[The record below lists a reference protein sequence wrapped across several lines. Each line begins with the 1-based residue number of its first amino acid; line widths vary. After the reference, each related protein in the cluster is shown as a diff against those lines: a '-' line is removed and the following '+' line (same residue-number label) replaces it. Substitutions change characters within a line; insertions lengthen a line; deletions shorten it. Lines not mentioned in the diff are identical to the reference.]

1 MRFQEIPGFEEEK
14 KRLINS
20 YKSNIISHAQLFFGR
35 EGSPN
40 LSLALAFTTYLNC
53 ENKLEEDSCGK
64 CSSCSKM
71 QKLTHPDVNFIFP
84 VAPSL
89 KITKEVISDKYIDR
103 WREIC
108 IENPY
113 MNINDWFEFY
123 GFENKQPNISKD
135 EARSIIKKLSLKPFE
150 SKFKI
155 IILWLPEYLHI
166 FTANALLKLLEEP
179 SFNTHFF
186 LVTNDYQKLIKTIL
200 SRAQLFKIRQ
210 FSDEEIKL
218 YLSKHDEVSESEVDQ
233 AIYLSEGNLNQANK
247 LLQVS
252 DTDELNHLMLW
263 MRNCYSENYVE
274 LQKDIDWFNLSTK
287 IKKRAFLTYTM
298 KLMREAFISKI
309 DSNLLKIIDSEK
321 AFISKFQKT
330 LDSDSLERIIMEID
344 NAIRDLDRNA
354 NPKILFLDL
363 SLEIS
368 NLFQKVHN

>member
-1 MRFQEIPGFEEEK
+1 M
-14 KRLINS
+14 
-20 YKSNIISHAQLFFGR
+20 
-35 EGSPN
+35 
-40 LSLALAFTTYLNC
+40 NC

-71 QKLTHPDVNFIFP
+71 KKLIHPDVNFIFP

-89 KITKEVISDKYIDR
+89 KITKEVISDKYIDK

-108 IENPY
+108 IDNPY

-150 SKFKI
+150 SKYKI

-179 SFNTHFF
+179 PINTHFF

-298 KLMREAFISKI
+298 KLMREALTVSYTH
-309 DSNLLKIIDSEK
+309 LTLPTK
-321 AFISKFQKT
+321 A
-330 LDSDSLERIIMEID
+330 
-344 NAIRDLDRNA
+344 
-354 NPKILFLDL
+354 
-363 SLEIS
+363 
-368 NLFQKVHN
+368 

>member
-1 MRFQEIPGFEEEK
+1 
-14 KRLINS
+14 
-20 YKSNIISHAQLFFGR
+20 
-35 EGSPN
+35 
-40 LSLALAFTTYLNC
+40 
-53 ENKLEEDSCGK
+53 
-64 CSSCSKM
+64 
-71 QKLTHPDVNFIFP
+71 
-84 VAPSL
+84 
-89 KITKEVISDKYIDR
+89 
-103 WREIC
+103 
-108 IENPY
+108 
-113 MNINDWFEFY
+113 
-123 GFENKQPNISKD
+123 
-135 EARSIIKKLSLKPFE
+135 
-150 SKFKI
+150 
-155 IILWLPEYLHI
+155 
-166 FTANALLKLLEEP
+166 LKLLEEP
-179 SFNTHFF
+179 PFNTHFF

-298 KLMREAFISKI
+298 KLMREALISKI
-309 DSNLLKIIDSEK
+309 DSNLLKIIDSER

-368 NLFQKVHN
+368 NLFQKVNS